1 MLYLT
6 ISTDNAGPHRVDM
19 TCFGAKWQKLVIIE
33 SGLYTKIVKS
43 MRYGERDRD
52 ESRQQLFMTLIF
64 VCYFQIKQNVNSDNM
79 TLKLLD
85 AVFLRSWW

>member
-1 MLYLT
+1 M
-6 ISTDNAGPHRVDM
+6 
-19 TCFGAKWQKLVIIE
+19 
-33 SGLYTKIVKS
+33 
-43 MRYGERDRD
+43 ERDRD

-85 AVFLRSWW
+85 AVFLRS